1 LEYSFQSLYLCR
13 MEKREMI
20 IHTAMK
26 LLTDNG
32 VQATPMSAIAK
43 AADTGMGT
51 IYNYFPTKEDLI
63 NEVYL
68 YIKREQF
75 QNLMLPVTEQ
85 SIKKRFDHFYRSM
98 ILYFVKNPLQF
109 RFMDQFQTSPILTV
123 KTRKDG
129 RETAAMFI
137 SMIEKGQNEGIFK
150 PIPFNELTQFLTGGV
165 FGFIRWVLTEKIQI
179 TQDLL
184 DNQIRL
190 AWDTVKQ

>member
-1 LEYSFQSLYLCR
+1 LEYSFQSLYLCA

-63 NEVYL
+63 NEIYM
-68 YIKREQF
+68 YIKRESF
-75 QNLMLPVTEQ
+75 KTLMLPTSEE

-98 ILYFVKNPLQF
+98 ILYFIKYPLQF
-109 RFMDQFQTSPILTV
+109 RFMDQFQSSPILTD

-129 RETAAMFI
+129 RETAAMFMT
-137 SMIEKGQNEGIFK
+137 MIERGQNEGIFK
-150 PIPFNELTQFLTGGV
+150 PIPFNELTHFLSGGV
-165 FGFIRWVLTEKIQI
+165 FGFIRWVMNEKIPLTE
-179 TQDLL
+179 TLL
-184 DNQIRL
+184 DTQIRL

>member
-1 LEYSFQSLYLCR
+1 
-13 MEKREMI
+13 MI

-43 AADTGMGT
+43 SADTGMGT

-63 NEVYL
+63 NEIYL

-75 QNLMLPVTEQ
+75 KTLMLPVSEE

-98 ILYFVKNPLQF
+98 ILYYIKNPLQF
-109 RFMDQFQTSPILTV
+109 RFMDQFQSSPILTA
-123 KTRKDG
+123 KTKKEG
-129 RETAAMFI
+129 TETAGMFI
-137 SMIEKGQNEGIFK
+137 AMIEKGQYEGIFK
-150 PIPFNELTQFLTGGV
+150 PIPFNELAHFLTGGV
-165 FGFIRWVLTEKIQI
+165 FGFIRWVLSENTPLTRE
-179 TQDLL
+179 LL

>member
-1 LEYSFQSLYLCR
+1 
-13 MEKREMI
+13 MEKREKI
-20 IHTAMK
+20 IHAAMR

-63 NEVYL
+63 NEIYL

-75 QNLMLPVTEQ
+75 KILMLPSTEE

-98 ILYFVKNPLQF
+98 ILYFIKNPLQF
-109 RFMDQFQTSPILTV
+109 RFMDQFQTSPILTE

-137 SMIEKGQNEGIFK
+137 SMIEKGQDEGIFK
-150 PIPFNELTQFLTGGV
+150 PIPFNELAHFLTGGV
-165 FGFIRWVLTEKIQI
+165 FGFIRWVLSENTPL

>member
-1 LEYSFQSLYLCR
+1 
-13 MEKREMI
+13 MEKREKI
-20 IHTAMK
+20 IHAAMK
-26 LLTDNG
+26 LFTDNG

-63 NEVYL
+63 NEIYL

-75 QNLMLPVTEQ
+75 KTLMLPVTEE

-98 ILYFVKNPLQF
+98 ILYFTKNPLQF
-109 RFMDQFQTSPILTV
+109 TFMDQFQTSPILTG

-137 SMIEKGQNEGIFK
+137 AMIEKGQNEGIFK
-150 PIPFNELTQFLTGGV
+150 PIPFNELTHFLTGGV
-165 FGFIRWVLTEKIQI
+165 FGFIRWVLNEKIPL
-179 TQDLL
+179 TPDLL

>member
-1 LEYSFQSLYLCR
+1 
-13 MEKREMI
+13 MEKREKI
-20 IHTAMK
+20 IHAAMK
-26 LLTDNG
+26 LFTDNG
-32 VQATPMSAIAK
+32 VQATPMSAIAE

-63 NEVYL
+63 NEIYM

-75 QNLMLPVTEQ
+75 KTLMLPVTEE

-98 ILYFVKNPLQF
+98 ILYFIKNPLQF
-109 RFMDQFQTSPILTV
+109 RFMDQFQTSPILTD

-150 PIPFNELTQFLTGGV
+150 PIPFNELTHFLTRGV
-165 FGFIRWVLTEKIQI
+165 FGFIRWILNEKTPL

>member
-1 LEYSFQSLYLCR
+1 

-63 NEVYL
+63 NEIYL
-68 YIKREQF
+68 YIKRESF
-75 QNLMLPVTEQ
+75 KTLMLPVSEE

-98 ILYFVKNPLQF
+98 ILYYTKNPLQF
-109 RFMDQFQTSPILTV
+109 RFMDQFQSSPILTAR
-123 KTRKDG
+123 TRKEG
-129 RETAAMFI
+129 TETAGMFI
-137 SMIEKGQNEGIFK
+137 SMIEKGQNDGIFK
-150 PIPFNELTQFLTGGV
+150 PIPFNELTHFLSGGV
-165 FGFIRWVLTEKIQI
+165 FGFIRWVMNEKI
-179 TQDLL
+179 TVTETLL
-184 DNQIRL
+184 DTQIRL

>member
-1 LEYSFQSLYLCR
+1 MEYSFHVPYLCC
-13 MEKREMI
+13 MEKRETI
-20 IHTAMK
+20 IHAAMK
-26 LLTDNG
+26 LFTDNG

-63 NEVYL
+63 NEIYL

-75 QNLMLPVTEQ
+75 KVLMLPVSEE

-98 ILYFVKNPLQF
+98 ILYYIKNPLQF
-109 RFMDQFQTSPILTV
+109 RFMDQFQTSPILTD

-137 SMIEKGQNEGIFK
+137 SMIEKGQDEGIFK
-150 PIPFNELTQFLTGGV
+150 PIPFNELTHFLTGGV
-165 FGFIRWVLTEKIQI
+165 FGFIRWIMNEKIPL
-179 TQDLL
+179 TQALL